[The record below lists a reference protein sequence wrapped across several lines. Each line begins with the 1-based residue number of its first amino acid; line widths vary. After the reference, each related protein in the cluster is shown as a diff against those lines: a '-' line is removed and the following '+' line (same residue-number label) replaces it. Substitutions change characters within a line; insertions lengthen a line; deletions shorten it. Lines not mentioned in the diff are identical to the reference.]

1 MPILIARNNPK
12 PTVKTTKVQS
22 TINAMEATGK
32 KMRALDISTLSQE
45 EEDLFR
51 QVLETLETTAQEM
64 LTTLQKKAPG
74 NPA

>member
-1 MPILIARNNPK
+1 
-12 PTVKTTKVQS
+12 
-22 TINAMEATGK
+22 
-32 KMRALDISTLSQE
+32 MRALDISTLSQE